1 MVRNAWALAL
11 VLPLLACPAPPGP
24 NNPDAGEPGGSDGG
38 TNLGDNFLRLTLD
51 GSPTPLSP
59 LAMAV
64 GPQDQVGVAYFVRT
78 RVPTDT
84 QSEEF
89 ELRFV
94 EWRSGQASAPE
105 RVVTVNL
112 VYGLGLAYDSNGRAA
127 VTYLGGGNDGTLEWQ
142 QSDLAVSYR
151 QAPGQWVE
159 QIPVRM
165 SNEAP
170 GGNIVSDSGFVVGIN
185 PAITFDGTRAY
196 VAYRDV
202 HQGQFP
208 QQDWAGSDL
217 EVAEGGPTSWTRRM
231 VKAGGS
237 DKQAWGGH
245 ISMVM
250 AGAQP
255 ALVHDQVF
263 GSANGTGQNVWFQRR
278 MADGSWTTPFRVQN
292 VGNTQLGASL
302 AWSSQR
308 GYGIAVVERTN
319 HLLTYTESA
328 NGSTWTLPDPVF
340 QQGAGGWYP
349 SLAFHPSEHQPHIA
363 FYVCSLS
370 ASANEFSCDSSVDEL
385 RLVYRV
391 GNRWQEQVL
400 DEGGGWS
407 PKLGFLSSGRR
418 VVAYR
423 APVSAAVYLAV
434 ER

>member
-11 VLPLLACPAPPGP
+11 VLPLLACPAPGP
-24 NNPDAGEPGGSDGG
+24 NNPDGGNPGGSDGG
-38 TNLGDNFLRLTLD
+38 TNLGDSFVRLTLD

-78 RVPTDT
+78 REATDT
-84 QSEEF
+84 QTEEF

-94 EWRSGQASAPE
+94 EWQGGQASAPE

-112 VYGLGLAYDSNGRAA
+112 VYGVALAYDSNGRAA
-127 VTYLGGGNDGTLEWQ
+127 VSYLGGGADQSLEWL

-159 QIPVRM
+159 QIAVRR
-165 SNEAP
+165 SNEVLANNP
-170 GGNIVSDSGFVVGIN
+170 VSDFGVVVGIN
-185 PAITFDGTRAY
+185 PAMTFDGTRAY

-202 HQGQFP
+202 HGGQYP

-217 EVAEGGPTSWTRRM
+217 ELAEGGPTSWAIRM
-231 VKAGGS
+231 VKAGGN

-250 AGAQP
+250 AGSQP

-263 GSANGTGQNVWFQRR
+263 GSANGTGQNVFFQRR
-278 MADGSWTTPFRVQN
+278 QADGTWSAQLKVQS
-292 VGNTQLGASL
+292 VSNTQLGASL
-302 AWSSQR
+302 AWDSQR
-308 GYGIAVVERTN
+308 GYGIAVLERSN

-328 NGSTWTLPDPVF
+328 NGSTWTQPDPVF

-400 DEGGGWS
+400 DEAGGWS
-407 PKLGFLSSGRR
+407 PKLGFLSTGQRA
-418 VVAYR
+418 VAYR
-423 APVSAAVYLAV
+423 DPATAAVYLAV